1 MYVSSRSHARHTT
14 RARRI
19 VSVARDIQQL
29 AAERVESRE
38 SSPNIYWISGIEAL
52 LILSSSE
59 VKKYQQQHREVDY
72 LLCTSLELKFKPYIS
87 LFICCNV
94 SMSLLLPVLTEVVLV
109 PMTYVSM
116 WYDGECPLNYQ
127 QVIMVAAS
135 SLFGTHSRQQILQN
149 LDRLQKHHL
158 LSAACK

>member
-1 MYVSSRSHARHTT
+1 MKSTTKLLTWNQVKLRIKERSSDIISCQSRQGYKFLAFPAPTCVQNERIFQMILMMYVCQQSVPRPPYHPRAADCLCCTWHTAASR
-14 RARRI
+14 
-19 VSVARDIQQL
+19 
-29 AAERVESRE
+29 ERVESRE

-94 SMSLLLPVLTEVVLV
+94 SMSLPH
-109 PMTYVSM
+109 
-116 WYDGECPLNYQ
+116 W
-127 QVIMVAAS
+127 
-135 SLFGTHSRQQILQN
+135 
-149 LDRLQKHHL
+149 
-158 LSAACK
+158 